1 MFKGNNMNEEIILK
15 SENGVGII
23 TLNRPDRLNALT
35 YNIVQKMNDFLDKCE
50 SDDDIKCV
58 IIEGAGEKAFCAGGD
73 VVLLRKQVLDEGGP
87 PTELSEKFFYDEY
100 LLNYKIKFYYY
111 LPRLLNQKYFL
122 YFLYEL
128 LLSLN
133 S

>member
-15 SENGVGII
+15 SEDGVGII
-23 TLNRPDRLNALT
+23 TLNRPERLNALT
-35 YNIVQKMNDFLDKCE
+35 YNIVKKMNNFLDKCE

-73 VVLLRKQVLDEGGP
+73 VVSLRKQVLDEGGP

-100 LLNYKIKFYYY
+100 LLN
-111 LPRLLNQKYFL
+111 
-122 YFLYEL
+122 
-128 LLSLN
+128 LSLIHI
-133 S
+133 